1 LWNSY
6 SGNMTFSIAHKL
18 VAAFLGLTLVVLTA
32 TLGLA
37 RWSFE
42 QGFLD
47 YVNALEQAR
56 LEQIALVL
64 GQEYS
69 SSGQHWDFLS
79 EDGFARLVRPS
90 PPERG
95 RGPPPRHGPPDQ
107 TETSKSHPPLRK
119 KPSSPG
125 SMHRGVPES
134 PPTALFDMDD
144 NLLVGVSITS
154 LDTLTI
160 RVAIIVDGN
169 TIGELR
175 SEPRRKF
182 NSTVET
188 DFSRQQLTTSWIIGL
203 LCLALALGLSL
214 MLARWLLAPVRRMI
228 NSVTQLSRGNYSHR
242 TNENRS
248 DELGQLTQN
257 LDRLGST
264 LEANQS
270 SRKRLLADVSHEL
283 RTPLTVLTGE
293 IEALKDGLRNFDA
306 AQLDSLDQEVQRLRY
321 LVDDLYALSVS
332 DVGGLR
338 YQFAPLDLFDCLNNA
353 IEGTYQRAAAQ
364 GVELAFVDAHIELPA
379 NARKGVTVAADGQ
392 RIDQLL
398 LNLLENS
405 LAYTDAPGRV
415 TITLS
420 RTQATAI
427 VTIDDT
433 APGVNDSDCEK
444 LFDPLYRQE
453 GSRSRRTGGAGLG
466 LAVCQ
471 NIVTAHG
478 GSITASPSLLGG
490 VRICI
495 EFPLTGDSIT

>member
-1 LWNSY
+1 
-6 SGNMTFSIAHKL
+6 MTFSIAHKL
-18 VAAFLGLTLVVLTA
+18 FAAFLGLTVVVLTA

-56 LEQIALVL
+56 LEQIAIEL
-64 GQEYS
+64 GQQYA
-69 SSGQHWDFLS
+69 SSGHHWGFLS
-79 EDGFARLVRPS
+79 EDRFARLVRPS

-95 RGPPPRHGPPDQ
+95 DTPPRHRPSDRTDTSKAHPQPRKKAGPPG
-107 TETSKSHPPLRK
+107 P
-119 KPSSPG
+119 
-125 SMHRGVPES
+125 MHRGARYS
-134 PPTALFDMDD
+134 LPTALFDIND
-144 NLLVGVSITS
+144 NLVAGQSIGS
-154 LDTLTI
+154 LDSLTI
-160 RVAIIVDGN
+160 RVAVIVDGN
-169 TIGELR
+169 TVGELR
-175 SEPRRKF
+175 SEPQRKF
-182 NSTVET
+182 NSTVAT
-188 DFSRQQLTTSWIIGL
+188 DFSRQQLTTSWIIGV
-203 LCLALALGLSL
+203 LCLVLASGLSL
-214 MLARWLLAPVRRMI
+214 LLARGLLAPVRRMI
-228 NSVTQLSRGNYSHR
+228 HSVTQLSRGNYSHR
-242 TNENRS
+242 TNESRS

-257 LDRLGST
+257 LDRLGSI

-293 IEALKDGLRNFDA
+293 IEALKDGLRDFDA

-321 LVDDLYALSVS
+321 LVDDLYELSVS
-332 DVGGLR
+332 DLGGLR
-338 YQFAPLDLFDCLNNA
+338 YQFAPLDLVDCVKNA
-353 IEGTYQRAAAQ
+353 IEGIHQRGAAQ
-364 GVELAFVDAHIELPA
+364 GVELSLADPKVDLPA
-379 NARKGVTVAADGQ
+379 GTREGVTVAADSQ

-415 TITLS
+415 AIALS
-420 RTQATAI
+420 RNQGTAV

-466 LAVCQ
+466 LAVCR

-490 VRICI
+490 VCIRI
-495 EFPLTGDSIT
+495 EFPLSGESIT